1 MHIVSQQRLQGLRRK
16 IPQLIVAAIIVAVV
30 LVALLE
36 ILEDAFLEGAPNS
49 SGPFTVIVNGIVSL
63 TKNVTATVKSWGYA
77 GVFGLML
84 LESSS
89 FPIPSEAILPFAGYL
104 VSLGQLNLW
113 VAIGVSTV
121 AGIAGSLIDYYIGL
135 KAALVLAKHHILGK
149 VFFTPN
155 QLVVSVR
162 WFDKYGAV
170 VVFFSRLIPVF
181 RTIVSFPAG
190 AVKMP
195 IAKFIVY
202 TTAGCL
208 IWNGVLIYV
217 GYWLGSKWQEVAG
230 ISHDIIVAAGVA
242 VVVGLVGFLVWHRI
256 RANRRNPK
264 SSEG

>member
-1 MHIVSQQRLQGLRRK
+1 
-16 IPQLIVAAIIVAVV
+16 VAAIIVAVV
-30 LVALLE
+30 LVVLLE
-36 ILEDAFLEGAPNS
+36 ILEDAFLEGAPNA

-63 TKNVTATVKSWGYA
+63 TKNVTSTVKSWGYA

-135 KAALVLAKHHILGK
+135 KAALVLSEHQILGK

-155 QLVVSVR
+155 QLVVGVR

-190 AVKMP
+190 AVNMP

-242 VVVGLVGFLVWHRI
+242 VVVGLVSFLVLHRV